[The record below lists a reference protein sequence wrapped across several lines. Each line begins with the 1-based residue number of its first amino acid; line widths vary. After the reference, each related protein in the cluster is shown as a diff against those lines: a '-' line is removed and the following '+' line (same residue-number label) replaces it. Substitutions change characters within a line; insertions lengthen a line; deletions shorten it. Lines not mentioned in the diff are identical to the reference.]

1 MVQVYASLPDATVPA
16 PRVRLV
22 AFQRVRAIA
31 AGASVAVTLT
41 VTPDT
46 HAVVLD
52 GAQNIHTCRFRA
64 VSFEK
69 RTDRPFPETSS
80 GRKGSTQNLT

>member
-1 MVQVYASLPDATVPA
+1 MPDRAAACSNVNISVTVTNIGKMESDEVVQVYASLPDATVPA

-41 VTPDT
+41 V
-46 HAVVLD
+46 
-52 GAQNIHTCRFRA
+52 RKR
-64 VSFEK
+64 SFFA
-69 RTDRPFPETSS
+69 PI
-80 GRKGSTQNLT
+80 LL